1 MKQFLSG
8 AGVDTTST
16 VLAALKASSSIFA
29 ADLILIG
36 EDDDPRALWLTNWE
50 TPLSWPLWGTFRSTN
65 IRRGSITS
73 KIGVETNSLDLS
85 WSPLNQTLTSS
96 FGTASPYQLARLGV
110 FDNWRVRI
118 WRTYMP
124 TPGDANTWGAAE
136 WFAGWIGDIKTE
148 GGLISFSVNDYLY
161 CLNQKVPSGVIE
173 STNTLASYSG
183 GVPPP
188 DYSQMPQFSVI
199 VGGGTSPTVIYADQ
213 TSPNPGTVPH
223 TDDLDGGYVVFNG
236 GPGSTLQGAYSII
249 ARNLGWLDGGS
260 VNHTEIQL
268 YSPLPW
274 APTPSVD
281 TFYISVQ
288 APLNQDDGDYFGFPY
303 VPAPETAA

>member
-8 AGVDTTST
+8 SGVDTTAT
-16 VLAALKASSSIFA
+16 VSAALKANNFVFP

-50 TPLSWPLWGTFRSTN
+50 TSLCWPLWGTFRSTN
-65 IRRGSITS
+65 IRRDKITS
-73 KIGVETNSLDLS
+73 KIGLESHALTLT
-85 WSPLNQTLTSS
+85 WSPLNQAITSS
-96 FGTASPYQLARLGV
+96 LGTASYYQMARLGV

-148 GGLISFSVNDYLY
+148 PGQITFTVNNYLY
-161 CLNQKVPSGVIE
+161 CLNQKVPTAVIE
-173 STNTLASYSG
+173 ATNTLASYSG

-188 DYSQMPQFSVI
+188 NFSVVPQFNVI
-199 VGGGTSPTVIYADQ
+199 AGAGTTPTVLYADQ
-213 TSPNPGTVPH
+213 ISPNPLGVPH
-223 TDDLDGGYVVFNG
+223 TDTLDNGYVVFNG
-236 GPGSTLQGAYSII
+236 GAGATLRGQYSLI
-249 ARNLGWLDGGS
+249 ARNLGWLDGGGH
-260 VNHTEIQL
+260 NHTEIQL

-274 APTPSVD
+274 APTPGVD
-281 TFYISVQ
+281 TFYVSGQ
-288 APLNQDDGDYFGFPY
+288 APINSTDANYQGFPY